1 MSRGGRYVVGLG
13 VVATVAFITSRVAAP
28 EWRAPL
34 ITALVLACMVQAPLG
49 WWLIRSIGRRRFLAV
64 WGVGIAARV
73 ALLAVMALVV
83 APARGWPLEPAL
95 VPLALVLVALIA
107 VEAGALIG
115 GSGAALG

>member
-1 MSRGGRYVVGLG
+1 MSRGGRYLVGLG
-13 VVATVAFITSRVAAP
+13 VVVSTAFVASRTVAP

-34 ITALVLACMVQAPLG
+34 TTSLVLACMVQAPLG
-49 WWLIRSIGRRRFLAV
+49 WWLIRSIGTRRFLAV
-64 WGVGIAARV
+64 WGLGIAARV

-95 VPLALVLVALIA
+95 VPLALILVALVA

-115 GSGAALG
+115 RSGTALG